1 MLKNIPDIISPAL
14 MNVLMEM
21 GHGDEIVLADANFP
35 AANLGKRVVYMCGHG
50 VPAVLEAVLQLMPL
64 DTFVE
69 KPVLLMQTG
78 AQSPERPPVWD
89 VFREIIANSEEAA
102 HFTEFEWLERF
113 DFYER
118 TRNAFAVVSTS
129 ETSLYAN
136 IILKK
141 GVVIK

>member
-1 MLKNIPDIISPAL
+1 

-21 GHGDEIVLADANFP
+21 GHGDELVLADANFP
-35 AANLGKRVVYMCGHG
+35 AADLGKRIIYASGHG
-50 VPAVLEAVLQLMPL
+50 VPVLLEAVLKLIPL
-64 DTFVE
+64 DIFVE

-78 AQSPERPPVWD
+78 PQFPDKPPVWD
-89 VFREIIANSEEAA
+89 AFRDVISGSDEAA
-102 HFTEFEWLERF
+102 HFSEFDWLDRF

-118 TRNAFAVVSTS
+118 TRKAFAVVSTS

>member
-21 GHGDEIVLADANFP
+21 GHGDELVLADANFP
-35 AANLGKRVVYMCGHG
+35 ATELGKRVVYASGHG
-50 VPAVLEAVLQLMPL
+50 VPAVLEAVLKLMPL
-64 DTFVE
+64 DIFVE

-78 AQSPERPPVWD
+78 PQFPDTPPVWD
-89 VFREIIANSEEAA
+89 AFKAVLAGSDEAP
-102 HFTEFEWLERF
+102 HFKEFEWLERF

-118 TRNAFAVVSTS
+118 TRKAFAVVSTS